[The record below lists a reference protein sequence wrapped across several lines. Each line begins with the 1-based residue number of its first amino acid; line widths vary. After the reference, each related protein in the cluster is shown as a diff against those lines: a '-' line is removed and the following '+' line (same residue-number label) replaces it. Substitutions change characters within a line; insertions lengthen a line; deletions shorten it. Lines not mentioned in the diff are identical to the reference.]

1 MLDEKRI
8 KLMTRMAS
16 YEETE
21 GNKMIPIGNYFR
33 NDYISFQVVKTAIS
47 ATVAFGLIFVMYVY
61 YDLEA
66 FIQDIYKM
74 DIVGMAKSVLTVYAT
89 TVGIYVLIAYILYSY
104 RYDKAKKSLKSYYS
118 ALRRLSAMYSD
129 SAK

>member
-21 GNKMIPIGNYFR
+21 GKKMIPIGNYFR